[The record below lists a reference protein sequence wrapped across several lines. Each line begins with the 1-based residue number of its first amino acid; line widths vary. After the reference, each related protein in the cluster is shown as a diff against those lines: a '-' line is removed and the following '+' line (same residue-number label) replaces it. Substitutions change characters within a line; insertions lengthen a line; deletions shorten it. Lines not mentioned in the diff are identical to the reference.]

1 MSAATEFW
9 EKLNI
14 VTSTKPMPRAQTTA
28 FIFSQFTTRGAIHYM
43 GLPEQDYF
51 GSQPEVGRHPIATVP
66 TSTLPERKKFDA
78 VQSSAGDDIYEEIEE
93 FPKKLNGAANKV
105 PDHQSVFKF
114 NAGNNCLADDDDDDD
129 VDDDRAESGG
139 LLTSNRREK
148 IYEQIPREIFRD
160 LRRPQHFRR
169 LGSEDTEAA
178 SANSRAIMLKDLV
191 RAATEFF
198 PGPGQ
203 T

>member
-1 MSAATEFW
+1 MYPAATEFW
-9 EKLNI
+9 EKLTI

-66 TSTLPERKKFDA
+66 TSALPERKKFDSI
-78 VQSSAGDDIYEEIEE
+78 QSSSVDDIYEEIEE
-93 FPKKLNGAANKV
+93 FPKKANGKV
-105 PDHQSVFKF
+105 AETQSVFKF
-114 NAGNNCLADDDDDDD
+114 NSGNNCLVDDDEDDD
-129 VDDDRAESGG
+129 VDDDRAERGG

-169 LGSEDTEAA
+169 LGSEDAEAA

-191 RAATEFF
+191 R
-198 PGPGQ
+198 
-203 T
+203 